1 MFKKIILG
9 CGLPLLLLAVIGI
22 VAARMLVK
30 PKVATERSEVVT
42 HGDVE
47 IKVVETGTIEPLR
60 KIELKSKVGG
70 RISRLFVDEDA
81 VVTQGQI
88 LATIDPQEVN
98 SQVAALHA
106 QLNAAQARLAAAKK
120 NAVYQESQTGTSID
134 QFVQNAA
141 AAKARLD
148 SAIAEAK
155 AQPTLTTQSIEIA
168 QANLEAAKA
177 ALKAQNDSLNL
188 MLEST
193 HPNTVAA
200 TQSSYIQ
207 AKAQAENSQ
216 RNVERQRKL
225 LAKGFVSQQ
234 AVDTAEVD
242 GQVSD
247 AHLREVKERLD
258 RLKQTNSLEEANAR
272 SQIASAQ
279 GTVHQAQVALAQAG
293 TTVLNATKSNELQ
306 SARAAY
312 AQAKA
317 QLAAARSGR
326 TQDSMRL
333 DEAAASAAEVQQI
346 QQQLNE
352 RLVNQH
358 DTTLYA
364 TMPGVITKRYV
375 ENGDLITSA
384 IGSFSS
390 GSPVF
395 QISDLATMLVKLNVN
410 EVDISKLKIGLPT
423 EVTIDADKGAQFQGK
438 VRKVSPAATASTD
451 ASGNATAQGVIRFPV
466 EIQISKANSRLK
478 PGMSA
483 RCSIIVG
490 RRQKVLRLPT
500 NCVTGAGDTATVQIV
515 TSTTKGGQTTET
527 TSSRTVKV
535 GLRGD
540 DYIEILSGV
549 TDGEKVRPSPYAGP
563 PRKKIDLNFGGPDDS
578 KSSN

>member
-1 MFKKIILG
+1 MFKKILLG
-9 CGLPLLLLAVIGI
+9 CGLPLLLIALIGV

-70 RISRLFVDEDA
+70 RISKLFVDEDA
-81 VVTQGQI
+81 VVTQGKP
-88 LATIDPQEVN
+88 LATIDPQEIN
-98 SQVAALHA
+98 SQVAALRA
-106 QLNAAQARLAAAKK
+106 QLGAAQARLAAAKK

-216 RNVERQRKL
+216 RSVERQRKL

-234 AVDTAEVD
+234 AVDTAAVD
-242 GQVSD
+242 GEVSD

-258 RLKQTNSLEEANAR
+258 RLKQTNALEEANAR

-312 AQAKA
+312 AQAQA

-326 TQDSMRL
+326 MQDSMRL

-375 ENGDLITSA
+375 ETGDLITSA

-451 ASGNATAQGVIRFPV
+451 TSGNATAQGVIRFPV
-466 EIQISKANSRLK
+466 EIQISKANARLK

-527 TSSRTVKV
+527 TTSRTVKV

-549 TDGEKVRPSPYAGP
+549 TDGERVRPNPYSGP
-563 PRKKIDLNFGGPDDS
+563 PRKKINVNFGGPDDS
-578 KSSN
+578 KND